1 RIRESMPPQVY
12 ASLKSVQSL
21 SSPVSATL
29 TSNSELRKFSQ
40 KAQSKSTQKQ
50 ELIGWFA
57 CIYLIGVAVSI
68 SALLVEVAIFRLGRK
83 VQNDTSKK
91 SGHFGNYLSCN
102 SKLDDA
108 KPQKASN
115 RIRFGA
121 MYFLEIG

>member
-1 RIRESMPPQVY
+1 FYISREGHLSSVGKYAIRKTLDPANKSRLTKLLKHLYYFGIEERIRQSMPPQVY

-21 SSPVSATL
+21 SSLVSATL

-68 SALLVEVAIFRLGRK
+68 SALLVE
-83 VQNDTSKK
+83 
-91 SGHFGNYLSCN
+91 
-102 SKLDDA
+102 
-108 KPQKASN
+108 
-115 RIRFGA
+115 
-121 MYFLEIG
+121 